1 MDQVHVRRIR
11 QIFDEG
17 KLVDPV
23 GAVSSELARIGLSD
37 RVRPGMRI
45 GVTAGS
51 RGIANISLIIK
62 RISDE
67 VKQCGGQPFVLAAM
81 GSHGGGTP
89 EGQQEILA
97 GYGITEENIGA
108 PIVSSM
114 DVVELGRLQ
123 NGLKVYFDRTALE
136 SDGVIVLNRVK
147 THTAFKSDIE
157 SGLCKMISVGLG
169 NHEGAR
175 LVHSL
180 GVPGLMD
187 YMVQFAA
194 LILSRAPIVCGLGI
208 LENAYDQTRRI
219 KAGGPDEI
227 MEIDRELLWEWKQL
241 APKLPVSKVDV
252 LFIQQIGKNISGTGM
267 DTNVVGGVKGFKP
280 GEYTPPEIK
289 KIIVQDI
296 SAQSKGNALGMGIA
310 DLITRKA
317 YDKIDFKATYT
328 NTVTAT
334 FLDRAKLPMVAE
346 TDREAFELA
355 LNTCWNLPGVLPRVV
370 VLKNTLKLS
379 EMYVSKSV
387 WEEIAYRPEIE
398 AASDWEELPFDAN
411 GELMLSL

>member
-11 QIFDEG
+11 QIFDG
-17 KLVDPV
+17 SKLADPV

-37 RVRPGMRI
+37 RVKPGMRI

-51 RGIANISLIIK
+51 RGIANISSMIK
-62 RISDE
+62 RIAEE
-67 VKQCGGQPFVLAAM
+67 VKQCGGEPFVLAAM

-89 EGQQEILA
+89 EGQQAVLA
-97 GYGITEENIGA
+97 GYGITEESIGA

-123 NGLKVYFDRTALE
+123 NGLQVYFDRTALE
-136 SDGVIVLNRVK
+136 SDGIIVVNRVK
-147 THTAFKSDIE
+147 AHTAFKSDIE

-227 MEIDRELLWEWKQL
+227 MEIDRELLREWKQL
-241 APKLPVSKVDV
+241 MPKLPVSRLDV
-252 LFIQQIGKNISGTGM
+252 LFIREIGKNISGTGM

-289 KIIVQDI
+289 KIIIEDI

-317 YDKIDFKATYT
+317 YDKIDFKVTYT
-328 NTVTAT
+328 NSVTAT

-355 LNTCWNLPGVLPRVV
+355 LNTCWNPPGVLPRVV
-370 VLKNTLKLS
+370 VLKNTLKLD
-379 EMYVSKSV
+379 EMYVSKSI

-398 AASDWEELPFDAN
+398 AVSDWEELSFDAE